1 MSKTIELNI
10 EGMTCAACSARIE
23 KVLNRMDGVDATV
36 NLPLETARIAVPD
49 ELDEQAIIDKIKKVG
64 YGATIKSAPHEKV
77 QDRRMLYRFFVAA
90 LLSLPL
96 LLSMV
101 SHIPNSPVHLT
112 FLMNPWLQFALAT
125 PVQFIIGAPFYV
137 GAYKS
142 LRSGSANMDVLVA
155 LGTSAAYFYSVA
167 EMLIHPAMPNLYFET
182 SAILITLV
190 LLGKVLE
197 DRAKQQTTGAIKSL
211 LSLQATDAVVLE
223 NGTER
228 TVAIDQIQPGMQIV
242 VKPGQKIPMDGMIL
256 SGDAYLDESMLTGEP
271 LPAHKGADDTVI
283 GGTLNTNGH
292 LLIEATKVGQETM
305 LANII
310 RVVEQA
316 QTEKAPIQ
324 RQADRIS
331 GIFVPIVVAIALITL
346 GAWWLTTGSF
356 AEAIRPAIAVLVI
369 ACPCALGLATP
380 TSIMVGTGKG
390 AEHGVLFK
398 GGAQLESLQ
407 HVDAVVFDKT
417 GTLTVGRPVVVETFG
432 NEQALDFAAAIEK
445 NSEHPLAHA
454 ITEERD
460 VVFDIERFQVDAG
473 RGVSGMIL
481 DRKILVGSERMMRDH
496 QLDVPDWSSAGA
508 TFVYVAVD
516 GQVEAGYAIRDE
528 LKPTTKHVIAQIQ
541 QTKAVYLLTGD
552 RKDVALNLATEL
564 GIPTD
569 HVFADVL
576 PIEKADHIKALQD
589 AGHRVAMVG
598 DGINDAPALATADVG
613 IALGSGTDVALE
625 AADVTLLGHDLQQ
638 VATAIRLSEQTMKNI
653 RQNLFF
659 ALAYNTIGIPVAFL
673 GLLAPWLAGAA
684 MAFSSVSVVTNALR
698 LKRTPLTKGGTP
710 S

>member
-125 PVQFIIGAPFYV
+125 PVQFIIGAPFYI

-211 LSLQATDAVVLE
+211 LSLQATDAVVLD

-228 TVAIDQIQPGMQIV
+228 TVAIDQIQPGMHIV
-242 VKPGQKIPMDGMIL
+242 VKPGQKIPMDGLIL

-271 LPAHKGADDTVI
+271 LPAHKGAADPVI

-417 GTLTVGRPVVVETFG
+417 GTLTIGRPVVVETFG

-445 NSEHPLAHA
+445 KSEHPLAHA

-481 DRKILVGSERMMRDH
+481 TRNILVGSERMMRDH
-496 QLDVPDWSSAGA
+496 QLDIPDWSSDGA

-552 RKDVALNLATEL
+552 RKDVALNLAMEL
-564 GIPTD
+564 GIPTN

-576 PIEKADHIKALQD
+576 PIEKADQIKALQD

>member
-64 YGATIKSAPHEKV
+64 YGATIKSAPHETV
-77 QDRRMLYRFFVAA
+77 QDRRMLYRFFIAA

-211 LSLQATDAVVLE
+211 LSLQATDAVVLD

-283 GGTLNTNGH
+283 GGTLNTNGN

-445 NSEHPLAHA
+445 KSEHPLAHA

-460 VVFDIERFQVDAG
+460 VVFDIEQFQVDAG

-481 DRKILVGSERMMRDH
+481 GRNILVGSERMMRD
-496 QLDVPDWSSAGA
+496 QQFDVPDWSSAGA

-516 GQVEAGYAIRDE
+516 GHVEAGYAIRDE
-528 LKPTTKHVIAQIQ
+528 LKPTTKHVITQIQ

-698 LKRTPLTKGGTP
+698 LKRTPLTKGGTH

>member
-23 KVLNRMDGVDATV
+23 KVLNRMDGVEATV

-49 ELDEQAIIDKIKKVG
+49 DMEEQTILDKIKKVG
-64 YGATIKSAPHEKV
+64 YSATLKTTPHEQV
-77 QDRRMLYRFFVAA
+77 QNRRMLYRFWIAA

-101 SHIPNSPVHLT
+101 SHIPNSPVHLP
-112 FLMNPWLQFALAT
+112 FLMNPWLQFTLAT
-125 PVQFIIGAPFYV
+125 PVQFIIGAPFYI

-182 SAILITLV
+182 SAVLITLV

-223 NGTER
+223 QGIER
-228 TVAIDQIQPGMQIV
+228 TVPMDQIQTGMQLV
-242 VKPGQKIPMDGMIL
+242 VKPGQKIPVDGMIV

-271 LPAHKGADDTVI
+271 LPVHKTNNDTVI

-292 LLIEATKVGQETM
+292 LVIEATKVGQETM

-331 GIFVPIVVAIALITL
+331 GVFVPIVVAIALLTL
-346 GAWWLTTGSF
+346 AVWWWTTGSF

-407 HVDAVVFDKT
+407 HVDAIVFDKT
-417 GTLTVGRPVVVETFG
+417 GTLTVGRPVVVKTFG
-432 NEQALDFAAAIEK
+432 QEEALDFAAALEK
-445 NSEHPLAHA
+445 KSEHPLAHA

-460 VVFDIERFQVDAG
+460 VVFDINRFTVDAG

-481 DRKILVGSERMMRDH
+481 GRDVIVGSARMMRERN
-496 QLDVPDWSSAGA
+496 LPLPDWSAAGA

-516 GQVEAGYAIRDE
+516 QEIKAGYAIRDE
-528 LKPTTKHVIAQIQ
+528 LKPTTKQVIQELQ

-552 RKDVALNLATEL
+552 RREVADQLAVEL
-564 GIPTD
+564 GIPQD

-576 PIEKADHIKALQD
+576 PVEKADHVKALQ
-589 AGHRVAMVG
+589 ATGRRVAMVG

-638 VATAIRLSEQTMKNI
+638 VVTAIRLSEQTMKNI
-653 RQNLFF
+653 RQNLVF
-659 ALAYNTIGIPVAFL
+659 ALGYNTIGIPIACL
-673 GLLAPWLAGAA
+673 GLLAPWVAGAA

-698 LKRTPLTKGGTP
+698 LKRIPLSKGGHL

>member
-23 KVLNRMDGVDATV
+23 KVLNRMDGVEATV

-49 ELDEQAIIDKIKKVG
+49 DMEEQTILDKIKKVG
-64 YGATIKSAPHEKV
+64 YSATLKTAPHEQV
-77 QDRRMLYRFFVAA
+77 QNRRMLYRFWIAA

-101 SHIPNSPVHLT
+101 SHIPNSPIHLP
-112 FLMNPWLQFALAT
+112 FLMNPWLQLTLAT
-125 PVQFIIGAPFYV
+125 PVQFIIGAPFYI

-182 SAILITLV
+182 SAVLITLV

-211 LSLQATDAVVLE
+211 LSLQGTDAVVLE
-223 NGTER
+223 QGVER
-228 TVAIDQIQPGMQIV
+228 TVPMDQIQTGMQLV
-242 VKPGQKIPMDGMIL
+242 VKPGQKIPVDGQIV

-271 LPAHKGADDTVI
+271 LPVHKTNNDTVI

-292 LLIEATKVGQETM
+292 LVIEATKVGQETM

-331 GIFVPIVVAIALITL
+331 GVFVPIVVAIALLTL
-346 GAWWLTTGSF
+346 AVWWWTTGSF

-407 HVDAVVFDKT
+407 HVDAIVFDKT
-417 GTLTVGRPVVVETFG
+417 GTLTVGRPVVVKTFG
-432 NEQALDFAAAIEK
+432 QEEALDFAAALEK
-445 NSEHPLAHA
+445 KSEHPLAHA

-460 VVFDIERFQVDAG
+460 VVFDIDRFTVDAG

-481 DRKILVGSERMMRDH
+481 GRDVIVGSSRMMRERN
-496 QLDVPDWSSAGA
+496 LPLPDWSAAGA

-516 GQVEAGYAIRDE
+516 QEIKAGYAIRDE
-528 LKPTTKHVIAQIQ
+528 RKPTTKQVIQELQ

-552 RKDVALNLATEL
+552 RQEVADQLAVEL
-564 GIPTD
+564 GIPQD

-576 PIEKADHIKALQD
+576 PVEKADHVKALQ
-589 AGHRVAMVG
+589 ATGRRVAMVG

-638 VATAIRLSEQTMKNI
+638 VVTAIRLSEQTMKNI
-653 RQNLFF
+653 RQNLVF
-659 ALAYNTIGIPVAFL
+659 ALGYNTIGIPIACL
-673 GLLAPWLAGAA
+673 GLLAPWVAGAA

-698 LKRTPLTKGGTP
+698 LKRIPLSKGGHL

>member
-23 KVLNRMDGVDATV
+23 KVLNRMDGVEATV

-49 ELDEQAIIDKIKKVG
+49 EMEEQVILDKIKKVG
-64 YGATIKSAPHEKV
+64 YGATLKTTPHEQV
-77 QDRRMLYRFFVAA
+77 QNRRMLYRFFIAT

-101 SHIPNSPVHLT
+101 SHIPNSPLHLP

-125 PVQFIIGAPFYV
+125 PVQFIIGAPFYS

-142 LRSGSANMDVLVA
+142 LRSGSANMDVLVV
-155 LGTSAAYFYSVA
+155 LGTSAAYFYSIA
-167 EMLIHPAMPNLYFET
+167 EMLIHPLMPNLYFET
-182 SAILITLV
+182 SAVLITLV

-223 NGTER
+223 DGIER
-228 TVAIDQIQPGMQIV
+228 KVPMEHVQVGMQLV
-242 VKPGQKIPMDGMIL
+242 VKPGQKIPVDGVIV

-271 LPAHKGADDTVI
+271 LPAHKTVHDAVI

-292 LLIEATKVGQETM
+292 LLLEATKVGQETM

-331 GIFVPIVVAIALITL
+331 GIFVPIVVAIAIVTL
-346 GAWWLTTGSF
+346 AVWWWTTGSF

-417 GTLTVGRPVVVETFG
+417 GTLTIGRPVVVQTFG
-432 NEQALDFAAAIEK
+432 QEQALDFAAAIEK
-445 NSEHPLAHA
+445 KSEHPLAHA
-454 ITEERD
+454 VTEERD
-460 VVFDIERFQVDAG
+460 VVFDIEDFTVDAG
-473 RGVSGMIL
+473 RGVRGTIL
-481 DRKILVGSERMMRDH
+481 GHHVMVGSARMMREH
-496 QLDVPDWSSAGA
+496 ELILPDWTSTGA

-516 GQVEAGYAIRDE
+516 GQIEAGYAIRDE
-528 LKPTTKHVIAQIQ
+528 LKPTTKHVIQELQ
-541 QTKAVYLLTGD
+541 KTKAVYLLTGD
-552 RKDVALNLATEL
+552 RQEVALELAHEL
-564 GIPTD
+564 GIPQTQ
-569 HVFADVL
+569 VFADVL
-576 PIEKADHIKALQD
+576 PIEKADKIKALQ
-589 AGHRVAMVG
+589 AMGQRVAMVG

-659 ALAYNTIGIPVAFL
+659 ALGYNTIGIPIAFL
-673 GLLAPWLAGAA
+673 GLLAPWVAGAA

-698 LKRTPLTKGGTP
+698 LKRIPLSKGGK
-710 S
+710 

>member
-23 KVLNRMDGVDATV
+23 KVLNRMDGVEATV

-49 ELDEQAIIDKIKKVG
+49 DMEEQTILDKIKKVG
-64 YGATIKSAPHEKV
+64 YSATLKTAPHEQV
-77 QDRRMLYRFFVAA
+77 QNRRMLYRFWIAA

-101 SHIPNSPVHLT
+101 SHIPNSPIHLP
-112 FLMNPWLQFALAT
+112 FLMNPWLQLTLAT
-125 PVQFIIGAPFYV
+125 PVQFVIGAPFYI

-155 LGTSAAYFYSVA
+155 LGTSAAYFYSIA

-182 SAILITLV
+182 SAVLITLV

-223 NGTER
+223 QGVER
-228 TVAIDQIQPGMQIV
+228 TVPMDQIQTGMQLV
-242 VKPGQKIPMDGMIL
+242 VKPGQKIPVDGQIV

-271 LPAHKGADDTVI
+271 LPVHKTNNDTVI

-292 LLIEATKVGQETM
+292 LVIAATKVGQETM

-331 GIFVPIVVAIALITL
+331 GVFVPIVVAIALLTL
-346 GAWWLTTGSF
+346 AVWWWTTGSF

-407 HVDAVVFDKT
+407 HVDAIVFDKT
-417 GTLTVGRPVVVETFG
+417 GTLTVGRPVVVKTFG
-432 NEQALDFAAAIEK
+432 QEEALDFAAALEK
-445 NSEHPLAHA
+445 KSEHPLAHA

-460 VVFDIERFQVDAG
+460 VVFDIDRFTVDAG

-481 DRKILVGSERMMRDH
+481 GRDVIVGSARMMRERD
-496 QLDVPDWSSAGA
+496 LPLPDWSSAGA
-508 TFVYVAVD
+508 TLVYVAVD
-516 GQVEAGYAIRDE
+516 QEIKAGYAIRDE
-528 LKPTTKHVIAQIQ
+528 LKPTTKQVIQELQ

-552 RKDVALNLATEL
+552 RQEVADQLAVEL
-564 GIPTD
+564 GIPQD

-576 PIEKADHIKALQD
+576 PVEKADHIKALQ
-589 AGHRVAMVG
+589 ATGRRVAMVG

-638 VATAIRLSEQTMKNI
+638 VVTAIRLSEQTMKNI
-653 RQNLFF
+653 RQNLVF
-659 ALAYNTIGIPVAFL
+659 ALGYNTIGIPIACL
-673 GLLAPWLAGAA
+673 GLLAPWVAGAA

-698 LKRTPLTKGGTP
+698 LKRIPLSKGGHL

>member
-23 KVLNRMDGVDATV
+23 KVLNRMDGVEATV

-49 ELDEQAIIDKIKKVG
+49 DMEEQTILDKIKKVG
-64 YGATIKSAPHEKV
+64 YSATLKTTPHEQV
-77 QDRRMLYRFFVAA
+77 QNRRMLYRFWIAA

-101 SHIPNSPVHLT
+101 SHIPNSPIHLP
-112 FLMNPWLQFALAT
+112 FLMNPWLQFTLAT
-125 PVQFIIGAPFYV
+125 PVQFIIGAPFYI

-182 SAILITLV
+182 SAVLITLV

-223 NGTER
+223 QGVER
-228 TVAIDQIQPGMQIV
+228 TVPMDQIQTGMQLV
-242 VKPGQKIPMDGMIL
+242 VKPGQKIPVDGQIV

-271 LPAHKGADDTVI
+271 LPVHKTNNDTVI

-292 LLIEATKVGQETM
+292 LVIEATKVGQETM

-331 GIFVPIVVAIALITL
+331 GVFVPIVVAIALLTL
-346 GAWWLTTGSF
+346 AVWWWTTGSF

-417 GTLTVGRPVVVETFG
+417 GTLTVGRPVVVKTFG
-432 NEQALDFAAAIEK
+432 QEEALDFAAALEK
-445 NSEHPLAHA
+445 KSEHPLAHA

-460 VVFDIERFQVDAG
+460 VVFDIDRFTVDAG
-473 RGVSGMIL
+473 RGVSGVIL
-481 DRKILVGSERMMRDH
+481 GRDVIVGSARMMRERN
-496 QLDVPDWSSAGA
+496 LPLPDWSAAGA

-516 GQVEAGYAIRDE
+516 QEIKAGYAIRDE
-528 LKPTTKHVIAQIQ
+528 LKPTTKQVIQELQ

-552 RKDVALNLATEL
+552 RQEVADQLAVEL
-564 GIPTD
+564 GIPQD

-576 PIEKADHIKALQD
+576 PVEKADHVKALQ
-589 AGHRVAMVG
+589 ATGRRVAMVG

-638 VATAIRLSEQTMKNI
+638 VVTAVRLSEQTMKNI
-653 RQNLFF
+653 RQNLVF
-659 ALAYNTIGIPVAFL
+659 ALGYNTIGIPIACL
-673 GLLAPWLAGAA
+673 GLLAPWVAGAA

-698 LKRTPLTKGGTP
+698 LKRIPLSKGGHL

>member
-77 QDRRMLYRFFVAA
+77 QDRRMLYRFFIAA

-211 LSLQATDAVVLE
+211 LSLQATDAVVLD

-283 GGTLNTNGH
+283 GGTLNTNGN

-445 NSEHPLAHA
+445 KSEHPLAHA

-460 VVFDIERFQVDAG
+460 VVFDIEQFQVDAG

-481 DRKILVGSERMMRDH
+481 GRNILVGSERMMRD
-496 QLDVPDWSSAGA
+496 QQFDVPDWSSAGA

-516 GQVEAGYAIRDE
+516 GHVEAGYAIRDE
-528 LKPTTKHVIAQIQ
+528 LKPTTKHVITQIQ

-698 LKRTPLTKGGTP
+698 LKRTPLTKGGTH

>member
-64 YGATIKSAPHEKV
+64 YGATIKSAPHETV
-77 QDRRMLYRFFVAA
+77 QDRRMLYRFFIAA

-211 LSLQATDAVVLE
+211 LSLQATDAVVLD

-283 GGTLNTNGH
+283 GGTLNTNGN

-445 NSEHPLAHA
+445 KSEHPLAHA

-460 VVFDIERFQVDAG
+460 VVFDIEQFQVDAG

-481 DRKILVGSERMMRDH
+481 GRNILVGSERMMRD
-496 QLDVPDWSSAGA
+496 QQFDVPDWSSAGA

-516 GQVEAGYAIRDE
+516 GHVEAGYAIRDE
-528 LKPTTKHVIAQIQ
+528 LKPTTKHVITQIQ

-569 HVFADVL
+569 HVFADVF

-698 LKRTPLTKGGTP
+698 LKRTPLTKGGTH

>member
-23 KVLNRMDGVDATV
+23 KVLNRMDGVEATV
-36 NLPLETARIAVPD
+36 NLPLETARVAVPD
-49 ELDEQAIIDKIKKVG
+49 DMEEQTILDKIKKVG
-64 YGATIKSAPHEKV
+64 YSATLKTTPHEQV
-77 QDRRMLYRFFVAA
+77 QNRRMLYRFWIAA

-101 SHIPNSPVHLT
+101 SHIPNSPIHLP
-112 FLMNPWLQFALAT
+112 FLMNPWLQFTLAT
-125 PVQFIIGAPFYV
+125 PVQFIIGAPFYI

-182 SAILITLV
+182 SAVLITLV

-223 NGTER
+223 QGVER
-228 TVAIDQIQPGMQIV
+228 TVPMDQIQTGMQLV
-242 VKPGQKIPMDGMIL
+242 VKPGQKIPVDGMIV

-271 LPAHKGADDTVI
+271 LPVHKTNNDTVI

-292 LLIEATKVGQETM
+292 LVIEATKVGQETM

-331 GIFVPIVVAIALITL
+331 GVFVPIVVAIALLTL
-346 GAWWLTTGSF
+346 AIWWWTTGSF

-417 GTLTVGRPVVVETFG
+417 GTLTVGRPVVVKTFG
-432 NEQALDFAAAIEK
+432 QEEALDFAAALEK
-445 NSEHPLAHA
+445 KSEHPLAHA

-460 VVFDIERFQVDAG
+460 VVFDIDRFTVDAG
-473 RGVSGMIL
+473 RGVSGVIVGR
-481 DRKILVGSERMMRDH
+481 DVIVGSARMMRERN
-496 QLDVPDWSSAGA
+496 LPLPDWSAAGA

-516 GQVEAGYAIRDE
+516 QEIKAGYAIRDE
-528 LKPTTKHVIAQIQ
+528 LKPTTKQVIQELQ

-552 RKDVALNLATEL
+552 RREVADQLAVEL
-564 GIPTD
+564 GIPQD
-569 HVFADVL
+569 HFFADVL
-576 PIEKADHIKALQD
+576 PVEKADHVKALQ
-589 AGHRVAMVG
+589 ATGRRVAMVG

-638 VATAIRLSEQTMKNI
+638 VVTAIRLSEQTMKNI
-653 RQNLFF
+653 RQNLVF
-659 ALAYNTIGIPVAFL
+659 ALGYNTIGIPIACL
-673 GLLAPWLAGAA
+673 GLLAPWVAGAA

-698 LKRTPLTKGGTP
+698 LKRIPLSKGGHL

>member
-23 KVLNRMDGVDATV
+23 KVLNRMDGVEATV

-49 ELDEQAIIDKIKKVG
+49 DMEEQTILDKIKKVG
-64 YGATIKSAPHEKV
+64 YSATLKTTPHEQV
-77 QDRRMLYRFFVAA
+77 QNRRMLYRFWIAA

-101 SHIPNSPVHLT
+101 SHIPNSPIHLP
-112 FLMNPWLQFALAT
+112 FLMNPWLQFTLAT
-125 PVQFIIGAPFYV
+125 PVQFIIGAPFYI

-182 SAILITLV
+182 SAVLITLV

-197 DRAKQQTTGAIKSL
+197 DRAKQQTTGAIKNL
-211 LSLQATDAVVLE
+211 LSLQAIDAVVLE
-223 NGTER
+223 QGVER
-228 TVAIDQIQPGMQIV
+228 TVPMDQIQTGMQLV
-242 VKPGQKIPMDGMIL
+242 VKPGQKIPVDGQIV

-271 LPAHKGADDTVI
+271 LPVHKTNNDTVI

-292 LLIEATKVGQETM
+292 LVIEATKVGQETM

-331 GIFVPIVVAIALITL
+331 GVFVPIVVAIALLTL
-346 GAWWLTTGSF
+346 AIWWWTTGSF

-407 HVDAVVFDKT
+407 HVDAIVFDKT
-417 GTLTVGRPVVVETFG
+417 GTLTVGRPVVVQTFG
-432 NEQALDFAAAIEK
+432 QEEALDFAAALEK
-445 NSEHPLAHA
+445 KSEHPLAHA

-460 VVFDIERFQVDAG
+460 VVFDIDRFTVDAG

-481 DRKILVGSERMMRDH
+481 GRDVIVGSARMMRERD
-496 QLDVPDWSSAGA
+496 LPLPDWSSAGA
-508 TFVYVAVD
+508 TLVYVAVD
-516 GQVEAGYAIRDE
+516 QEIKAGYAIRDE
-528 LKPTTKHVIAQIQ
+528 LKPTTKQVIQELQ

-552 RKDVALNLATEL
+552 RQEVADQLAVEL
-564 GIPTD
+564 GIPQD

-576 PIEKADHIKALQD
+576 PVEKADHIKALQ
-589 AGHRVAMVG
+589 ATGRRVAMVG

-638 VATAIRLSEQTMKNI
+638 VVTAIRLSEQTMKNI
-653 RQNLFF
+653 RQNLVF
-659 ALAYNTIGIPVAFL
+659 ALGYNTIGIPIACL
-673 GLLAPWLAGAA
+673 GLLAPWVAGAA

-698 LKRTPLTKGGTP
+698 LKRIPLSKGGHL

>member
-23 KVLNRMDGVDATV
+23 KVLNRMDGVEATV

-49 ELDEQAIIDKIKKVG
+49 DMEEQTILDKIKKVG
-64 YGATIKSAPHEKV
+64 YSATLKTTPHEQV
-77 QDRRMLYRFFVAA
+77 QNRRMLYRFWIAA

-101 SHIPNSPVHLT
+101 SHIPNSPIHLP
-112 FLMNPWLQFALAT
+112 FLMNPWLQFTLAT
-125 PVQFIIGAPFYV
+125 PVQFIIGAPFYI

-182 SAILITLV
+182 SAVLITLV

-223 NGTER
+223 QGVER
-228 TVAIDQIQPGMQIV
+228 TVPMDQIQTGMQLV
-242 VKPGQKIPMDGMIL
+242 VKPGQKIPVDGMIV

-271 LPAHKGADDTVI
+271 LPVHKTNNDTVI

-292 LLIEATKVGQETM
+292 LVIEATKVGQETM

-331 GIFVPIVVAIALITL
+331 GVFVPIVVAIALLTL
-346 GAWWLTTGSF
+346 VVWWWTTGSF

-417 GTLTVGRPVVVETFG
+417 GTLTVGRPVVVKTFG
-432 NEQALDFAAAIEK
+432 QEEALDFAAALEK
-445 NSEHPLAHA
+445 KSEHPLAHA

-460 VVFDIERFQVDAG
+460 VVFDIDRFTVDAG
-473 RGVSGMIL
+473 RGVSGVIL
-481 DRKILVGSERMMRDH
+481 GRDVIVGSARMMRERN
-496 QLDVPDWSSAGA
+496 LPLPDWSAAGA

-516 GQVEAGYAIRDE
+516 QEIKAGYAIRDE
-528 LKPTTKHVIAQIQ
+528 LKPTTKQVIQELQ

-552 RKDVALNLATEL
+552 RQEVADQLAVEL
-564 GIPTD
+564 GIPQD

-576 PIEKADHIKALQD
+576 PVEKADHVKALQ
-589 AGHRVAMVG
+589 ATGRRVAMVG

-613 IALGSGTDVALE
+613 IALDSGTDVALE

-638 VATAIRLSEQTMKNI
+638 VVTAVRLSEQTMKNI
-653 RQNLFF
+653 RQNLVF
-659 ALAYNTIGIPVAFL
+659 ALGYNTIGIPIACL
-673 GLLAPWLAGAA
+673 GLLAPWVAGAA

-698 LKRTPLTKGGTP
+698 LKRIPLSKGGHL

>member
-1 MSKTIELNI
+1 MSKTIELDI

-23 KVLNRMDGVDATV
+23 KVLNRMDGVEATV
-36 NLPLETARIAVPD
+36 NLPLETARVSVSDAYD
-49 ELDEQAIIDKIKKVG
+49 DQAIIEKIRKIG
-64 YGATIKSAPHEKV
+64 YDATVKQAPHAAKSN
-77 QDRRMLYRFFVAA
+77 RRMLYRFIVAA

-96 LLSMV
+96 LASMLT
-101 SHIPNSPVHLT
+101 HIPNSPFHLPA
-112 FLMNPWLQFALAT
+112 LMNPWFQFALAT

-167 EMLIHPAMPNLYFET
+167 EMLFASDMPRLYFET

-211 LSLQATDAVVLE
+211 LSLQAKEAIVLE
-223 NGTER
+223 DGQER
-228 TVAIDQIQPGMQIV
+228 IVPIDAIRTGMVLV
-242 VKPGQKIPMDGMIL
+242 VKPGNQIPTDGVIR
-256 SGDAYLDESMLTGEP
+256 SGDAYLDESMLTGESIP
-271 LPAHKGADDTVI
+271 VHKTKGASVI
-283 GGTLNTNGH
+283 GGTLNTNGS
-292 LLIEATKVGQETM
+292 LQIEATKTGESTVLSQ
-305 LANII
+305 II

-331 GIFVPIVVAIALITL
+331 GIFVPVVVAISLLTL
-346 GAWWLTTGSF
+346 VVWWAVTGSF

-390 AEHGVLFK
+390 AERGILFK

-417 GTLTVGRPVVVETFG
+417 GTLTVGRPVVIETFG
-432 NEQALDFAAAIEK
+432 AESALDFAAALERH
-445 NSEHPLAHA
+445 SEHPLARA
-454 ITEERD
+454 ITAERD
-460 VVFDIERFQVDAG
+460 VVFDIDRFHVETG
-473 RGVSGMIL
+473 RGITGQIMGHDLV
-481 DRKILVGSERMMRDH
+481 VGSARMMQERDFAI
-496 QLDVPDWSSAGA
+496 PDWTSAGA

-516 GQVEAGYAIRDE
+516 GHVTAGYAIRDA
-528 LKPTTKHVIAQIQ
+528 LKDSAKETIQ
-541 QTKAVYLLTGD
+541 RLRQTKDVYLLTGD
-552 RKDVALNLATEL
+552 RREVADHLAQEL
-564 GIPTD
+564 GLDPSF
-569 HVFADVL
+569 VFADVL
-576 PIEKADHIKALQD
+576 PVEKADVIRTLQETK
-589 AGHRVAMVG
+589 RVAMVG
-598 DGINDAPALATADVG
+598 DGINDAPALVTADVG

-625 AADVTLLGHDLQQ
+625 AADVTLLGHDLKQ
-638 VATAIRLSEQTMKNI
+638 VLLAIELSEQTMKNI

-659 ALAYNTIGIPVAFL
+659 ALGYNTIGIPVAFL

-698 LKRTPLTKGGTP
+698 LKRTPLSEGGTI

>member
-77 QDRRMLYRFFVAA
+77 QDRRMLYRFFIAA

-211 LSLQATDAVVLE
+211 LSLQATDAVVLD

-283 GGTLNTNGH
+283 GGTLNTNGN

-346 GAWWLTTGSF
+346 GAWWLTIGSF

-445 NSEHPLAHA
+445 KSEHPLAHA

-460 VVFDIERFQVDAG
+460 VVFDIEQFQVDAG

-481 DRKILVGSERMMRDH
+481 GRNILVGSERMMRD
-496 QLDVPDWSSAGA
+496 QQFDVPDWSSASA

-516 GQVEAGYAIRDE
+516 GHVEAGYAIRDE
-528 LKPTTKHVIAQIQ
+528 LKPTTKHVITQIQ

-698 LKRTPLTKGGTP
+698 LKRTPLTKGGTH

>member
-77 QDRRMLYRFFVAA
+77 QDRRMLYRFFIAA

-167 EMLIHPAMPNLYFET
+167 EMLIHPVMPNLYFET

-211 LSLQATDAVVLE
+211 LSLQATDAVVLD

-283 GGTLNTNGH
+283 GGTLNTNGN

-346 GAWWLTTGSF
+346 GAWWLTAGSF

-445 NSEHPLAHA
+445 KSEHPLAHA

-460 VVFDIERFQVDAG
+460 VVFDIEQFQVDAG

-481 DRKILVGSERMMRDH
+481 GRNILVGSERMMRD
-496 QLDVPDWSSAGA
+496 QQFDVPDWSSAGA

-516 GQVEAGYAIRDE
+516 GHVEAGYAIRDE

-564 GIPTD
+564 GIPTN
-569 HVFADVL
+569 HVFADIL

-698 LKRTPLTKGGTP
+698 LKRTPLTKGGTH

>member
-64 YGATIKSAPHEKV
+64 YGATIKSAPHETV
-77 QDRRMLYRFFVAA
+77 QDRRMLYRFFIAA

-167 EMLIHPAMPNLYFET
+167 EMLIHPVMPNLYFET

-211 LSLQATDAVVLE
+211 LSLQATDAVVLD

-283 GGTLNTNGH
+283 GGTLNTNGN

-445 NSEHPLAHA
+445 KSEHPLAHA

-460 VVFDIERFQVDAG
+460 VVFDIEQFQVDAG

-481 DRKILVGSERMMRDH
+481 GRNILVGSERMMRD
-496 QLDVPDWSSAGA
+496 QQFDVPDWSSAGA

-516 GQVEAGYAIRDE
+516 GHVEAGYAIRDE
-528 LKPTTKHVIAQIQ
+528 LKPTTKHVITQIQ

-698 LKRTPLTKGGTP
+698 LKRTPLTKGGTH

>member
-77 QDRRMLYRFFVAA
+77 QDRRMLYRFFIAA

-142 LRSGSANMDVLVA
+142 LRSGSTNMDVLVA

-167 EMLIHPAMPNLYFET
+167 EMLIHPVMPNLYFET

-211 LSLQATDAVVLE
+211 LSLQATDAVVLD

-283 GGTLNTNGH
+283 GGTLNTNGN

-445 NSEHPLAHA
+445 KSEHPLAHA

-460 VVFDIERFQVDAG
+460 VVFDIEQFQVDAG

-481 DRKILVGSERMMRDH
+481 GRNILVGSERMMRD
-496 QLDVPDWSSAGA
+496 QQFDVPDWSSAGA

-516 GQVEAGYAIRDE
+516 GHVEAGYAIRDE
-528 LKPTTKHVIAQIQ
+528 LKPTTKQVIAQIQ

-698 LKRTPLTKGGTP
+698 LKRTPLTKGGTH

>member
-23 KVLNRMDGVDATV
+23 KVLNRMDGVEATV

-49 ELDEQAIIDKIKKVG
+49 DMEEQTILDKIKKVG
-64 YGATIKSAPHEKV
+64 YSATLKTAPHEQV
-77 QDRRMLYRFFVAA
+77 QNRRMLYRFWIAA

-101 SHIPNSPVHLT
+101 SHIPNSPIHLP
-112 FLMNPWLQFALAT
+112 FLMNPWLQLTLAT
-125 PVQFIIGAPFYV
+125 PVQFIIGAPFYI

-142 LRSGSANMDVLVA
+142 LRNGSANMDVLVA

-182 SAILITLV
+182 SAVLITLV

-223 NGTER
+223 QGVER
-228 TVAIDQIQPGMQIV
+228 TVPMDQIQTGMQLV
-242 VKPGQKIPMDGMIL
+242 VKPGQKIPVDGQIV

-271 LPAHKGADDTVI
+271 LPVHKTNNDTVI
-283 GGTLNTNGH
+283 EGTLNTNGH
-292 LLIEATKVGQETM
+292 LVIEATKVGQETM

-331 GIFVPIVVAIALITL
+331 GVFVPIVVAIALLTL
-346 GAWWLTTGSF
+346 AVWWWTTGSF

-407 HVDAVVFDKT
+407 HVDAIVFDKT
-417 GTLTVGRPVVVETFG
+417 GTLTVGRPVVVKTFG
-432 NEQALDFAAAIEK
+432 QEEALDFAAALEK
-445 NSEHPLAHA
+445 KSEHPLAHA

-460 VVFDIERFQVDAG
+460 VVFDIDRFTVDAG

-481 DRKILVGSERMMRDH
+481 GRDVIVGSARMMRERN
-496 QLDVPDWSSAGA
+496 LPLPDWSAAGA

-516 GQVEAGYAIRDE
+516 QEIKAGYAIRDE
-528 LKPTTKHVIAQIQ
+528 LKPTTKQVIQELQ

-552 RKDVALNLATEL
+552 RQEVADQLAVEL
-564 GIPTD
+564 GIPQD

-576 PIEKADHIKALQD
+576 PVEKADHIKALQ
-589 AGHRVAMVG
+589 ATGRRVAMVG

-638 VATAIRLSEQTMKNI
+638 VVTAVRLSEQTMKNI
-653 RQNLFF
+653 RQNLVF
-659 ALAYNTIGIPVAFL
+659 ALGYNTIGIPIACL
-673 GLLAPWLAGAA
+673 GLLAPWVAGAA

-698 LKRTPLTKGGTP
+698 LKRIPLSKGGHL

>member
-23 KVLNRMDGVDATV
+23 KVLNRMDGVEATV

-49 ELDEQAIIDKIKKVG
+49 DMEEQTILDKIKKVG
-64 YGATIKSAPHEKV
+64 YSATLKTTPHEQV
-77 QDRRMLYRFFVAA
+77 QNRRMLYRFWIAA

-101 SHIPNSPVHLT
+101 SHIPNSPIHLP
-112 FLMNPWLQFALAT
+112 FLMNPWLQFTLAT
-125 PVQFIIGAPFYV
+125 PVQFIIGAPFYI

-182 SAILITLV
+182 SAVLITLV

-223 NGTER
+223 QGVER
-228 TVAIDQIQPGMQIV
+228 TVPMDQIQTGMQLV
-242 VKPGQKIPMDGMIL
+242 VKPGQKIPVDGQIV

-271 LPAHKGADDTVI
+271 LPVHKTNNDTVI

-292 LLIEATKVGQETM
+292 LVIEATKVGQETM

-331 GIFVPIVVAIALITL
+331 GVFVPIVVAIALLTL
-346 GAWWLTTGSF
+346 VVWWWTTGSF

-417 GTLTVGRPVVVETFG
+417 GTLTVGRPVVVKTFG
-432 NEQALDFAAAIEK
+432 QEEALDFAAALEK
-445 NSEHPLAHA
+445 KSEHPLAHA

-460 VVFDIERFQVDAG
+460 VVFDIDRFTVDAG
-473 RGVSGMIL
+473 RGVSGVIVGR
-481 DRKILVGSERMMRDH
+481 DVIVGSARMMRERN
-496 QLDVPDWSSAGA
+496 LPLPDWSAAGA

-516 GQVEAGYAIRDE
+516 QEIKAGYAIRDE
-528 LKPTTKHVIAQIQ
+528 LKPTTKQVIQELQ

-552 RKDVALNLATEL
+552 RQEVADQLAVEL
-564 GIPTD
+564 GIPQD

-576 PIEKADHIKALQD
+576 PVEKADHVKALQ
-589 AGHRVAMVG
+589 ATGRRVAMVG

-638 VATAIRLSEQTMKNI
+638 VVTAVRLSEQTMKNI
-653 RQNLFF
+653 RQNLVF
-659 ALAYNTIGIPVAFL
+659 ALGYNTIGIPIACL
-673 GLLAPWLAGAA
+673 GLLAPWVAGAA

-698 LKRTPLTKGGTP
+698 LKRIPLSKGGHL

>member
-1 MSKTIELNI
+1 MSKTIKLNI

-23 KVLNRMDGVDATV
+23 KVLNRMDGVEATV
-36 NLPLETARIAVPD
+36 NLPLETARVAVPD
-49 ELDEQAIIDKIKKVG
+49 DMEEQTILDKIKKVG
-64 YGATIKSAPHEKV
+64 YSATLKTTPHEQV
-77 QDRRMLYRFFVAA
+77 QNRRMLYRFWIAA

-96 LLSMV
+96 LISMV
-101 SHIPNSPVHLT
+101 SHIPNNPIHLP
-112 FLMNPWLQFALAT
+112 FLMNPWLQFMLAT
-125 PVQFIIGAPFYV
+125 PVQFIIGAPFYI

-167 EMLIHPAMPNLYFET
+167 EMLVHPAMPNLYFET
-182 SAILITLV
+182 SAVLITLV

-223 NGTER
+223 QGVER
-228 TVAIDQIQPGMQIV
+228 TVPMDQIQTGMQLV
-242 VKPGQKIPMDGMIL
+242 VKPGQKIPVDGMIV

-271 LPAHKGADDTVI
+271 LPVHKTNNDTVI

-292 LLIEATKVGQETM
+292 LVIEATKVGQETM

-331 GIFVPIVVAIALITL
+331 GVFVPIVVAIALLTL
-346 GAWWLTTGSF
+346 AIWWWTTGSF

-417 GTLTVGRPVVVETFG
+417 GTLTVGRPVVVKTFG
-432 NEQALDFAAAIEK
+432 QEEALDFAAALEK
-445 NSEHPLAHA
+445 KSEHPLAHA

-460 VVFDIERFQVDAG
+460 VVFDIDRFTVDAG
-473 RGVSGMIL
+473 RGVSGVIL
-481 DRKILVGSERMMRDH
+481 GRDVIVGSARMMRERN
-496 QLDVPDWSSAGA
+496 LSLPDWSAAGA

-516 GQVEAGYAIRDE
+516 QEIKAGYAIRDE
-528 LKPTTKHVIAQIQ
+528 LKPTTKQVIQELQ
-541 QTKAVYLLTGD
+541 LTKAVYLLTGD
-552 RKDVALNLATEL
+552 RQEVADQLALEL
-564 GIPTD
+564 GIPQD

-576 PIEKADHIKALQD
+576 PVEKADHVKALQ
-589 AGHRVAMVG
+589 ATGQRVAMVG

-613 IALGSGTDVALE
+613 VALGSGTDVALE

-638 VATAIRLSEQTMKNI
+638 VVTAVRLSEQTMKNI
-653 RQNLFF
+653 RQNLVF
-659 ALAYNTIGIPVAFL
+659 ALGYNTIGIPIACL
-673 GLLAPWLAGAA
+673 GLLAPWVAGAA

-698 LKRTPLTKGGTP
+698 LKRIPLSKGGHL

>member
-23 KVLNRMDGVDATV
+23 KVLNRMDGVEATV

-49 ELDEQAIIDKIKKVG
+49 DMEEQTILDKIKKVG
-64 YGATIKSAPHEKV
+64 YSATLKTTPHEQV
-77 QDRRMLYRFFVAA
+77 QNRRMLYRFWIAA

-101 SHIPNSPVHLT
+101 SHIPNSPIHLP
-112 FLMNPWLQFALAT
+112 FLMNPWLQFTLAT
-125 PVQFIIGAPFYV
+125 PVQFIIGAPFYI

-182 SAILITLV
+182 SAVLITLV

-223 NGTER
+223 QGVER
-228 TVAIDQIQPGMQIV
+228 TVPMDQIQTGMQLV
-242 VKPGQKIPMDGMIL
+242 VKPGQKIPVDGQIV

-271 LPAHKGADDTVI
+271 LPVHKTNNDTVI

-292 LLIEATKVGQETM
+292 LVIEATKVGQETM

-331 GIFVPIVVAIALITL
+331 GVFVPIVVAIALLTL
-346 GAWWLTTGSF
+346 AIWWWTTGSF

-417 GTLTVGRPVVVETFG
+417 GTLTVGRPVVVKTFG
-432 NEQALDFAAAIEK
+432 QEEALDFAAALEK
-445 NSEHPLAHA
+445 KSEHPLAHA

-460 VVFDIERFQVDAG
+460 VVFDIDRFTVDAG
-473 RGVSGMIL
+473 RGVSGVIVGR
-481 DRKILVGSERMMRDH
+481 DVIVGSARMMRERN
-496 QLDVPDWSSAGA
+496 LPLPDWSAAGA

-516 GQVEAGYAIRDE
+516 QEIKAGYAIRDE
-528 LKPTTKHVIAQIQ
+528 LKPTTKQVIQELQ

-552 RKDVALNLATEL
+552 RQEVADQLAVEL
-564 GIPTD
+564 GIPQD

-576 PIEKADHIKALQD
+576 PVEKADHVKALQ
-589 AGHRVAMVG
+589 ATGRRVAMVG

-638 VATAIRLSEQTMKNI
+638 VVTAVRLSEQTMKNI
-653 RQNLFF
+653 RQNLVF
-659 ALAYNTIGIPVAFL
+659 ALGYNTIGIPIACL
-673 GLLAPWLAGAA
+673 GLLAPWVAGAA

-698 LKRTPLTKGGTP
+698 LKRIPLSKGGHL

>member
-23 KVLNRMDGVDATV
+23 KVLNRMDGVEATV

-49 ELDEQAIIDKIKKVG
+49 DMEEQTILDKIKKVG
-64 YGATIKSAPHEKV
+64 YSATLKTTPHEQV
-77 QDRRMLYRFFVAA
+77 QNRRMLYRFWIAA

-101 SHIPNSPVHLT
+101 SHIPNSPIHLP
-112 FLMNPWLQFALAT
+112 FLMNPWLQFTLAT
-125 PVQFIIGAPFYV
+125 PVQFIIGAPFYI

-182 SAILITLV
+182 SAVLITLV

-223 NGTER
+223 QGIER
-228 TVAIDQIQPGMQIV
+228 TVPMDQIQTGMQLV
-242 VKPGQKIPMDGMIL
+242 VKPGQKIPVDGQIV

-271 LPAHKGADDTVI
+271 LPVHKTNNDTVI

-292 LLIEATKVGQETM
+292 LVIEATKVGQETM

-331 GIFVPIVVAIALITL
+331 GVFVPIVVAIALLTL
-346 GAWWLTTGSF
+346 AVWWWTTGSF

-417 GTLTVGRPVVVETFG
+417 GTLTVGRPVVVKTFG
-432 NEQALDFAAAIEK
+432 QEEALDFAAALEK
-445 NSEHPLAHA
+445 KSEHPLAHA

-460 VVFDIERFQVDAG
+460 VVFDIDRFTVDAG
-473 RGVSGMIL
+473 RGVSGVIL
-481 DRKILVGSERMMRDH
+481 GRDVIVGSARMMRERN
-496 QLDVPDWSSAGA
+496 LPLPDWSAAGA

-516 GQVEAGYAIRDE
+516 QEIKAGYAIRDE
-528 LKPTTKHVIAQIQ
+528 LKPTTKQVIQELQ

-552 RKDVALNLATEL
+552 RQEVADQLAVEL
-564 GIPTD
+564 GIPQD

-576 PIEKADHIKALQD
+576 PVEKADHVKALQ
-589 AGHRVAMVG
+589 ATGRRVAMVG

-638 VATAIRLSEQTMKNI
+638 VVTAVRLSEQTMKNI

-659 ALAYNTIGIPVAFL
+659 ALGYNTIGIPIACL
-673 GLLAPWLAGAA
+673 GLLAPWVAGAA

-698 LKRTPLTKGGTP
+698 LKRIPLSKGGHL

>member
-77 QDRRMLYRFFVAA
+77 QDRRMLYRFFIAA

-211 LSLQATDAVVLE
+211 LSLQATDAVVLD

-283 GGTLNTNGH
+283 GGTLNTNGN

-445 NSEHPLAHA
+445 KSEHPLAHA

-460 VVFDIERFQVDAG
+460 VVFDIEQFQVDAG

-481 DRKILVGSERMMRDH
+481 GRNILVGSERMMRD
-496 QLDVPDWSSAGA
+496 QQFDVPDWSSASA

-516 GQVEAGYAIRDE
+516 GHVEAGYAIRDE
-528 LKPTTKHVIAQIQ
+528 LKPTTKHVITQIQ

-698 LKRTPLTKGGTP
+698 LKRTPLTKGGTH